1 MSSLLLVVIVVVVFP
16 ATFDFLI
23 FYVSSFYQ
31 TFLKIVFPLAIALF
45 VFSVEA
51 GIECFKCFPING
63 KTTSTANGVF
73 FLFFFFQWKQVS
85 GVSNVSPSTAASRLA
100 ATPSTPP
107 RETTTSSSAA
117 RPGPTGWE
125 SSLPSTAPRSWEL
138 TVSAQLHSRRY

>member
-1 MSSLLLVVIVVVVFP
+1 MYSALSLQKSSMSSLLLVVIVVAVFP

-31 TFLKIVFPLAIALF
+31 PFCGSGYRVFQMLPHQRQNNINCQW
-45 VFSVEA
+45 VF
-51 GIECFKCFPING
+51 CCC
-63 KTTSTANGVF
+63 
-73 FLFFFFQWKQVS
+73 FFQWKQVS
-85 GVSNVSPSTAASRLA
+85 GVSNVSPSTAASRHA
-100 ATPSTPP
+100 VTPSTPP
-107 RETTTSSSAA
+107 RETTTNSSAA